1 METTN
6 NKKYFNSNK
15 SSTNK
20 NMTTRNRSNSNSN
33 NPIPV
38 KATPIKVYFPDI
50 SLQTLNDILCPS
62 KKKGDKQDK
71 QEKHN
76 TPSKIISCDISKYLV
91 EEKSKVIIY
100 SSTGIFEVVDNS
112 LLQLYPIDVNIK
124 EMTVNNKLRLLLD
137 SSYMKRYQSPSYQIP
152 YHHIITYKTIKTY
165 KNDMNSKIKFI
176 IEIENKYNTDA
187 GVGVG
192 VGAGAGAATS
202 YVKETNFIY
211 DFYVLITSN
220 EITNNDSK
228 NPELSKFA
236 KDEILSFLSRLNLY
250 R

>member
-1 METTN
+1 
-6 NKKYFNSNK
+6 
-15 SSTNK
+15 
-20 NMTTRNRSNSNSN
+20 MTTRSRSHSNNN

-62 KKKGDKQDK
+62 KKKGEKQD
-71 QEKHN
+71 KHN

-124 EMTVNNKLRLLLD
+124 EMIVNNKLRLLLD

-176 IEIENKYNTDA
+176 IEIENKYKTDA
-187 GVGVG
+187 GVG
-192 VGAGAGAATS
+192 AATS
-202 YVKETNFIY
+202 DVKETNFIY

-220 EITNNDSK
+220 EITSNDSK

>member
-6 NKKYFNSNK
+6 NQKYFNSNK
-15 SSTNK
+15 PSTNK
-20 NMTTRNRSNSNSN
+20 NMTTRNRSHSNNN

-62 KKKGDKQDK
+62 KKKGEKQDKQDK
-71 QEKHN
+71 QDKHN

-124 EMTVNNKLRLLLD
+124 EMIVNNKLRLLLD

-176 IEIENKYNTDA
+176 IEIENKYKTD
-187 GVGVG
+187 
-192 VGAGAGAATS
+192 AGAGAATS
-202 YVKETNFIY
+202 DVKETNFIY

>member
-6 NKKYFNSNK
+6 NQKYLNSNK
-15 SSTNK
+15 YSTNK
-20 NMTTRNRSNSNSN
+20 NMTTRNRSHSNSN
-33 NPIPV
+33 NTIPIPI

-62 KKKGDKQDK
+62 KKKGDKQ
-71 QEKHN
+71 EKHN
-76 TPSKIISCDISKYLV
+76 TPSKIINCDISKYLV

-124 EMTVNNKLRLLLD
+124 EMIVNNKLRLLLD

-165 KNDMNSKIKFI
+165 KNDINSKIKFI
-176 IEIENKYNTDA
+176 IEIENKYKTDA
-187 GVGVG
+187 GVGA
-192 VGAGAGAATS
+192 GAGAGAATS

>member
-6 NKKYFNSNK
+6 NQKYLNSNK
-15 SSTNK
+15 YSTNK
-20 NMTTRNRSNSNSN
+20 NITTRIRGHSNSN
-33 NPIPV
+33 NPIPIPIPI

-62 KKKGDKQDK
+62 KKKGGKQY
-71 QEKHN
+71 KHN

-91 EEKSKVIIY
+91 EETSKVIIY
-100 SSTGIFEVVDNS
+100 SSTGIFEVVDNG

-124 EMTVNNKLRLLLD
+124 ELNVNNKLRLLLD

-176 IEIENKYNTDA
+176 IEIENKYKTDA
-187 GVGVG
+187 G
-192 VGAGAGAATS
+192 AAAS
-202 YVKETNFIY
+202 DVKETNFIY

>member
-6 NKKYFNSNK
+6 NQKYFNSNK

-20 NMTTRNRSNSNSN
+20 NMTTRIRSHSNSN
-33 NPIPV
+33 NPIPIPIR
-38 KATPIKVYFPDI
+38 ATPIKVYFPDI

-62 KKKGDKQDK
+62 KKKRDKQDK
-71 QEKHN
+71 QDKHN

-91 EEKSKVIIY
+91 EETSKVIIY
-100 SSTGIFEVVDNS
+100 SSTGIFEVVDNG

-124 EMTVNNKLRLLLD
+124 ELIVNNKLRVLLD

-176 IEIENKYNTDA
+176 LEIENKYKTDA
-187 GVGVG
+187 GVGA
-192 VGAGAGAATS
+192 GAGAGAATS

>member
-6 NKKYFNSNK
+6 NQKYFNSNK
-15 SSTNK
+15 PSTNK
-20 NMTTRNRSNSNSN
+20 NMTTRSRSHSNNN

-62 KKKGDKQDK
+62 KKKGEKQDK
-71 QEKHN
+71 QDKHN

-124 EMTVNNKLRLLLD
+124 EMIVNNKLRLLLD

-176 IEIENKYNTDA
+176 IEIENKYKTDA
-187 GVGVG
+187 GVG
-192 VGAGAGAATS
+192 AATS
-202 YVKETNFIY
+202 DVKETNFIY

-220 EITNNDSK
+220 EITSNDSK